1 MSIGSMR
8 QFIEDIRSMKW
19 YIAVS
24 AALFTIGIAVGSGSE
39 QLHQF
44 MQSQIEPLMDT
55 VQRLDEMEN
64 TQLWLFI
71 FIFFN
76 NFLKSAAIVFLGAV
90 LGLVPI
96 YFLLVNG
103 MVLGYVV
110 RMSSDHGVHMGDV
123 IIRGLLPHG
132 LLELTAVIIAA
143 AYGIRYGVLIFRQLS
158 AVLRGTTGSKEIRT
172 FHGMVK
178 RLMVFLFAAL
188 LAAAFIESTVT
199 YFLVRG

>member
-1 MSIGSMR
+1 MSIKSMR
-8 QFIEDIRSMKW
+8 QFAEDLKQMKG

-24 AALFTIGIAVGSGSE
+24 AALFFIGIAVGSGSGML
-39 QLHQF
+39 QRFL
-44 MQSQIEPLMDT
+44 QSQIEPLAGMAE
-55 VQRLDEMEN
+55 QLDQLEN
-64 TQLWLFI
+64 TQLWLFL

-76 NFLKSAAIVFLGAV
+76 NFLKSAAVVFLGA
-90 LGLVPI
+90 LFGLIPA

-103 MVLGYVV
+103 MVLGYVI
-110 RMSSDHGVHMGDV
+110 RMMSVSGMNSVDL

-143 AYGIRYGVLIFRQLS
+143 AYGIKFGVLVSRSL
-158 AVLRGTTGSKEIRT
+158 AGLLRGRSTRADLRG
-172 FHGMVK
+172 FNQMVK
-178 RLMVFLFAAL
+178 RLMGFLFLAL